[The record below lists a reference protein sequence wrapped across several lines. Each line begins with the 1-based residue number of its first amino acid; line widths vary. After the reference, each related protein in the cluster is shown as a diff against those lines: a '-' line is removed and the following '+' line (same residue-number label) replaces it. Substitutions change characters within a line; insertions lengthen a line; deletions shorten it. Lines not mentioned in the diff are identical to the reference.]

1 MKAQFQPVFNEERK
15 DLYKILPLD
24 TPMAFGIS
32 VSQACN
38 IHCEYCLH
46 SLSNKELSE
55 KKFALKNMEWKVF
68 ETILDQLKDFPD
80 RIKSIS
86 MVGQGEPLCNPSFS
100 EMVKSVKEADVADDV
115 SVITNAL
122 LLDRDRIESII
133 DAGLDRMFISL
144 QGMSAEKYK
153 EVCGADIDFDKFVET
168 LTYLY
173 QYSRGKCKINIKI
186 ADIALE
192 TGDKEKFLQTFGEIC
207 DRIHIETIKPLYADV
222 DYGNMLGH
230 NVSDMTTTRFGRP
243 HKKQKACY
251 LSFYMMCVTPNGE
264 IRPCGAPFQ
273 SCEGLGNI
281 FDTTLVKAWN
291 SEERKDFLL
300 DMLSGKRFDNSICKE
315 CDYPNDVPSTH
326 DEIDPHV
333 DVLME
338 KFQ

>member
-1 MKAQFQPVFNEERK
+1 MKAQFRPVFNEERK

-24 TPMAFGIS
+24 TPMAFGIA

-38 IHCEYCLH
+38 IHCQYCLH

-55 KKFALKNMEWKVF
+55 KNFEQKNMEWEVF
-68 ETILDQLKDFPD
+68 ATILDQLKDFPD
-80 RIKSIS
+80 KIKSIS
-86 MVGQGEPLCNPSFS
+86 MAGQGEPLCNPRFS
-100 EMVKSVKEADVADDV
+100 DMVKAVKAANV
-115 SVITNAL
+115 SDEVSTITNAL
-122 LLDRDRIESII
+122 LLDKERVESII

-168 LTYLY
+168 LTYLHS
-173 QYSRGKCKINIKI
+173 YSREKCKINIKI

-192 TGDKEKFLQTFGEIC
+192 AGDKEKFLQTFGNIC

-222 DYGNMLGH
+222 DYENMLGH
-230 NVSDMTTTRFGRP
+230 NVSDMTTTRFGRL

-251 LSFYMMCVTPNGE
+251 LSFYGMAVKANGE
-264 IRPCGAPFQ
+264 ICPCGAPFQ
-273 SCEGLGNI
+273 SCELGNI
-281 FDTTLVKAWN
+281 FDTTLVKSWN
-291 SEERKDFLL
+291 SKERKKFLL
-300 DMLSGKRFDNSICKE
+300 DMLKGKRFENPVCKD

-326 DEIDPHV
+326 DEIDPHI

-338 KFQ
+338 KFK